1 MKGITGNPV
10 LDAYQRMT
18 VSQVGA
24 AKPADAPVGAATPAG
39 PVTAAA
45 EISISGSARDLAAN
59 ASSQSVDHHKVD
71 ELKGKIAENKYQ
83 IDSSLIAQ
91 RLIGAL
97 G

>member
-18 VSQVGA
+18 VSKVGA
-24 AKPADAPVGAATPAG
+24 AKPAEAPAAASGGSG

-45 EISISGSARDLAAN
+45 EISISSPARAM
-59 ASSQSVDHHKVD
+59 ASSLGNQSVDHQKVD
-71 ELKGKIAENKYQ
+71 DLKSQIAQNKYH
-83 IDSSLIAQ
+83 IDSGVVAKKMID
-91 RLIGAL
+91 AL

>member
-24 AKPADAPVGAATPAG
+24 AKPAEAPASVSNAGG

-45 EISISGSARDLAAN
+45 EISISSPAREMAASLGN
-59 ASSQSVDHHKVD
+59 QVVDHQKID
-71 ELKGKIAENKYQ
+71 NLKSQIAQNKYQ
-83 IDSSLIAQ
+83 IDSRLVAQ
-91 RLIGAL
+91 RLVGTSA
-97 G
+97 

>member
-18 VSQVGA
+18 VSKVGA
-24 AKPADAPVGAATPAG
+24 AKAVEAPASTSAPAG

-45 EISISGSARDLAAN
+45 EISISGSARDMAAH
-59 ASSQSVDHHKVD
+59 AGSQAIDHHKVD
-71 ELKGKIAENKYQ
+71 ALKGKIADNKYQ
-83 IDSSLIAQ
+83 INSTLIAQ
-91 RLIGAL
+91 RLVGAL